1 MLRFPCKKLYNEV
14 LYKVG
19 YDAHFLSISHLIIL
33 QKIFEIDLGVLL
45 CRKKAIRR

>member
-19 YDAHFLSISHLIIL
+19 YDAHFSHRTHLIIL
-33 QKIFEIDLGVLL
+33 QKIY
-45 CRKKAIRR
+45 

>member
-1 MLRFPCKKLYNEV
+1 MLWFPCKKLYNEV

-19 YDAHFLSISHLIIL
+19 YDAHLIIL